1 MKYVRD
7 KARLTYVVEFFKALL
22 FDKVSIICRDDVER
36 TQVVVCTEGL
46 ESFVDIV
53 CFENSKGTYDT
64 LRQMVPS
71 IKSDCI
77 VVTSNFNLHLNLHDI
92 ANVYRRKECACLF
105 VLEQLKDHTTAKDGA
120 NPVYGIT
127 SDHHIIS
134 YADLLSRS
142 NSLNIPHSLLID
154 YPSFCLYTNLHDC
167 ECYFMSKVMLQL
179 LDTVQA
185 IDDFKADFLSVM
197 IRRQHYYMLDT
208 KYTSMRDIIKS
219 EANAHIFRSSR
230 ELVIRAYLL

>member
-1 MKYVRD
+1 MGK
-7 KARLTYVVEFFKALL
+7 LL
-22 FDKVSIICRDDVER
+22 FSR
-36 TQVVVCTEGL
+36 L

-77 VVTSNFNLHLNLHDI
+77 VVTSNFNLHLNLYDI

-105 VLEQLKDHTTAKDGA
+105 VLEQLKDHTIVKDGVCTFAFSDIQA

-142 NSLNIPHSLLID
+142 NSLNIPHSLLI
-154 YPSFCLYTNLHDC
+154 
-167 ECYFMSKVMLQL
+167 E
-179 LDTVQA
+179 
-185 IDDFKADFLSVM
+185 
-197 IRRQHYYMLDT
+197 
-208 KYTSMRDIIKS
+208 
-219 EANAHIFRSSR
+219 
-230 ELVIRAYLL
+230 